1 MVHLTSQ
8 EIFIN
13 ACDQSDQPKEPLI
26 SMLPQIFYKS
36 DPSH

>member
-1 MVHLTSQ
+1 MVRLTGQ

-26 SMLPQIFYKS
+26 SMLP
-36 DPSH
+36 